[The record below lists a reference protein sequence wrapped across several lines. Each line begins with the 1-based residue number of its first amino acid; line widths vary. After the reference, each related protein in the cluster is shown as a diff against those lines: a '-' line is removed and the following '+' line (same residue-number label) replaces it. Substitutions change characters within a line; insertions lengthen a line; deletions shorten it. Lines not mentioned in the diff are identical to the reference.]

1 MSTYQHGSDDADT
14 VLEIKDLKT
23 YFNLEDGIVKA
34 VDGVSLA
41 LKRNQT
47 LGLVGESG
55 CGKSMTATSIMRLV
69 KSPPGKIVG
78 GEILLQQGQNGHSQ
92 VTDLVKLPANGSR
105 MREIRGGE
113 IAMVFQEPMTSLN
126 PLYNIGTQI
135 AETVQLHQRVS
146 KKEALGRAQEM
157 LEKVQI
163 SDARRRLDEYPH
175 QLSGGMRQ
183 RVMIA
188 LALSCNP
195 AILLADE
202 PTTALDVT
210 VQAQIIDL
218 MRALQKDFQSSI
230 VMITHNLGVVSQMAD
245 TVAVMYM
252 GKIVEYA
259 NVGDAFHRPMHP
271 YTVGLLN
278 SVPVLGRK
286 SRKQLVPIR
295 GMVPSPTETIRG
307 CPFAARCPQVMPV
320 CREELPPLLEA
331 QPGHKVACWL
341 LGMVDCRL
349 QIVDFVS
356 DVLPIIRRWPIH
368 NTLAA
373 HISNITLHVSRSYRF
388 SRRMYV

>member
-1 MSTYQHGSDDADT
+1 MREAINVDPKTI
-14 VLEIKDLKT
+14 LEIRNLKT
-23 YFNLEDGIVKA
+23 YFTVEGQTVKA
-34 VDGVSLA
+34 VDGVDLSLE
-41 LKRNQT
+41 RNQT

-55 CGKSMTATSIMRLV
+55 CGKSITATSIMRLV

-78 GEILLQQGQNGHSQ
+78 GEILLHQGQNGHSQ
-92 VTDLVKLPANGSR
+92 ITDLVKLPANGSK

-126 PLYNIGTQI
+126 PLYSVGTQI

-163 SDARRRLDEYPH
+163 NDARRRLDEYPH

-218 MRALQKDFQSSI
+218 MRALQQDFHSSI

-245 TVAVMYM
+245 HVAVMYM

-259 NVGDAFHRPMHP
+259 EVREAFHQPLHP
-271 YTVGLLN
+271 YTIGLLN
-278 SVPVLGRK
+278 SVPVLGK
-286 SRKQLVPIR
+286 KAHTKLVPIR

-307 CPFAARCPQVMPV
+307 CPFAARCPYVMKV
-320 CREELPPLLEA
+320 CREELPLLREV

-341 LGMVDCRL
+341 
-349 QIVDFVS
+349 
-356 DVLPIIRRWPIH
+356 H
-368 NTLAA
+368 
-373 HISNITLHVSRSYRF
+373 
-388 SRRMYV
+388 